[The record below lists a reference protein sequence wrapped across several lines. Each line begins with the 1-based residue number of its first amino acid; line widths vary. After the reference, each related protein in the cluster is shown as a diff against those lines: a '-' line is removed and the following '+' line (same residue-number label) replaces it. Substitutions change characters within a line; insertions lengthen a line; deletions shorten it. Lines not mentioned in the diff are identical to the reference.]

1 MGKIAESKK
10 KFTFPWELINSC
22 YMLRWICVAFYL
34 VASFGVRAQGVRFGS
49 SDTALSRAFDW
60 AKAQALHYKGKPGDP
75 VGPWYESALPPRDAF
90 CMRDV
95 SHQSVGGAILGLD
108 AENKNML
115 TLFARNI
122 SAAKDWCSYW
132 EINKLGVPAPA
143 DYRSD
148 REFWYNLD
156 ANFDVLWASW
166 RLAAWTGD
174 SSYLDDPLFRNFQE
188 KTVGPYIESW
198 VLEADSLLTRP
209 AHPNAPVPYVD
220 SDAFDRCRGLP
231 SYSEGIAN
239 MKLGVDLVAALY
251 RGLMVYADILRHR
264 GRDAEAGVY
273 REKAERYRARLE
285 ADWWDDSLGRYH
297 AWYSNDGRFGVGDG
311 EVFLLWFDALRDS
324 ARSRRTIEH
333 LASGRWNMETTSYLP
348 FLFYREGYWEAARR
362 TLLYLSDPGTERRE
376 YPEVS
381 FGVVQGVVLGL
392 MGVDVGPGTRTLSTL
407 YRHSG
412 GGSAW
417 LKDLPVLGTT
427 ISVRHTGQRSSA
439 LSNGGSRPLLWR
451 AEFSGSHTK
460 ATVAGRV
467 VAMRQRQDKWGRVVS
482 YVEVPVAAGG
492 SALIVVD

>member
-1 MGKIAESKK
+1 
-10 KFTFPWELINSC
+10 
-22 YMLRWICVAFYL
+22 MLRWLCVAFYL
-34 VASFGVRAQGVRFGS
+34 LASFGVGAQGVRFGS

-95 SHQSVGGAILGLD
+95 SHQAVGGAILGLD

-156 ANFDVLWASW
+156 ANFDVLWANW

-174 SSYLDDPLFRNFQE
+174 SAYLDDPLFGNFQE
-188 KTVGPYIESW
+188 KTVRPYIESW

-209 AHPNAPVPYVD
+209 AHPHAPVPYVD
-220 SDAFDRCRGLP
+220 SDDFDRCRGLP

-251 RGLMVYADILRHR
+251 RGLMVYADILRCR
-264 GRDAEAGVY
+264 GRDTDAGVY

-311 EVFLLWFDALRDS
+311 EVFLLWFDALQDT

-333 LASGRWNMETTSYLP
+333 LASGRWNVETTSYLP

-362 TLLYLSDPGTERRE
+362 TLLYLSDPGTPRRE

-381 FGVVQGVVLGL
+381 FGVVQGVVNGL
-392 MGVDVGPGTRTLSTL
+392 MGVDVVAGTRTLSTL
-407 YRHSG
+407 YRQSG
-412 GGSAW
+412 DGSAW
-417 LKDLPVLGTT
+417 VKDLPVLGTT
-427 ISVRHTGQRSSA
+427 ISLRHTGQRSSA
-439 LSNGGSRPLLWR
+439 LSNGGLRALLWR
-451 AEFSGSHTK
+451 AEFSGRHDK

-467 VAMRQRQDKWGRVVS
+467 VAMRQRRDKWGRVVS

-492 SALIVVD
+492 SARVVVE

>member
-1 MGKIAESKK
+1 
-10 KFTFPWELINSC
+10 
-22 YMLRWICVAFYL
+22 MLRWLCLAVVLVAF
-34 VASFGVRAQGVRFGS
+34 FDVRAQGVRFGS

-95 SHQSVGGAILGLD
+95 SHQAVGGAILGLD

-188 KTVGPYIESW
+188 KTVGPYIETW

-209 AHPNAPVPYVD
+209 AHPHAPVPYVD

-239 MKLGVDLVAALY
+239 MKLGVDLVGALY
-251 RGLMVYADILRHR
+251 RGLMVYADILRLR
-264 GRDAEAGVY
+264 GRDAESGVY

-285 ADWWDDSLGRYH
+285 ADWWDDSFGRYH
-297 AWYSNDGRFGVGDG
+297 AWYSNDGSFGVGEGDA
-311 EVFLLWFDALRDS
+311 FLLWFDALRDT
-324 ARSRRTIEH
+324 ARARRTLDH
-333 LASGRWNMETTSYLP
+333 LASVRWNVENMSYLP

-392 MGVDVGPGTRTLSTL
+392 MGVDVVPGTRVLSTL
-407 YRHSG
+407 YRNSG
-412 GGSAW
+412 VGSAW
-417 LKDLPVLGTT
+417 VADLPVLGTK
-427 ISVRHTGQRSSA
+427 ISVRHIGQRSSA
-439 LSNGGSRPLLWR
+439 LSNAGSRALVWR
-451 AEFSGSHTK
+451 AEFSGSHTS
-460 ATVAGRV
+460 ATVGGLKMP
-467 VAMRQRQDKWGRVVS
+467 MRQRQDKWGHTVS
-482 YVEVPVAAGG
+482 FVEVPVAAGG
-492 SALIVVD
+492 NVNVVL

>member
-1 MGKIAESKK
+1 
-10 KFTFPWELINSC
+10 
-22 YMLRWICVAFYL
+22 MLRLLSVAVTL
-34 VASFGVRAQGVRFGS
+34 VASLGVRAQGVRFGS

-95 SHQSVGGAILGLD
+95 SHQAVGGAILGLD

-122 SAAKDWCSYW
+122 SLSKDWCSYW

-174 SSYLDDPLFRNFQE
+174 SAYLDDPLFRNFQE
-188 KTVGPYIESW
+188 KTVGPYIDRW

-209 AHPNAPVPYVD
+209 AHPHAPLPYVD
-220 SDAFDRCRGLP
+220 SDDFDRCRGLP

-251 RGLMVYADILRHR
+251 RGLMVYADILRLR
-264 GRDAEAGVY
+264 GRDADAGVY

-297 AWYSNDGRFGVGDG
+297 AWYSNDGRFGVGEG
-311 EVFLLWFDALRDS
+311 ETFLLWFDALRDT
-324 ARSRRTIEH
+324 ARATRTIEH
-333 LASGRWNMETTSYLP
+333 LASVRWNMESTSYLP
-348 FLFYREGYWEAARR
+348 VLFYREGYWDEARR
-362 TLLYLSDPGTERRE
+362 TLLYLSDPATPRRE

-381 FGVVQGVVLGL
+381 FGVVQGVVMGL
-392 MGVDVGPGTRTLSTL
+392 MGVDVLPGTRTLSTL

-417 LKDLPVLGTT
+417 VADLPVLGTT
-427 ISVRHTGQRSSA
+427 ISVRHTGPLASA
-439 LSNGGSRPLLWR
+439 LSNTGSRALVWR
-451 AEFSGSHTK
+451 AEFSGSHAK

-467 VAMRQRQDKWGRVVS
+467 LAMGQRQDKWGRVVS
-482 YVEVPVAAGG
+482 FVEVPVAAGG
-492 SALIVVD
+492 RVVVVVRV

>member
-1 MGKIAESKK
+1 
-10 KFTFPWELINSC
+10 
-22 YMLRWICVAFYL
+22 MLRWLCAALFLAAF
-34 VASFGVRAQGVRFGS
+34 FNVRAQGVRFGS
-49 SDTALSRAFDW
+49 SDTAMTRAFSW

-115 TLFARNI
+115 TLFARNV
-122 SAAKDWCSYW
+122 SEARNWCSYW
-132 EINKLGVPAPA
+132 EINKMGVPAPE

-156 ANFDVLWASW
+156 ANFDVLWATW

-174 SSYLDDPLFRNFQE
+174 SSYLEDALFRKFQE

-198 VLEADSLLTRP
+198 ILQADSLLVRP

-231 SYSEGIAN
+231 SYSEGIPN

-251 RGLMVYADILRHR
+251 RGLMTYADILRLR
-264 GRDAEAGVY
+264 GRNADAELY
-273 REKAERYRARLE
+273 RQKAERYRGRLE
-285 ADWWDDSLGRYH
+285 GDWWDDSHGRYH
-297 AWYSNDGRFGVGDG
+297 AWYSNDGQFGVGEG
-311 EVFLLWFDALRDS
+311 ETFLLWFDALHDT
-324 ARSRRTIEH
+324 ARARRTLDH
-333 LASGRWNMETTSYLP
+333 LASVKWNMENTSYLP
-348 FLFYREGYWEAARR
+348 FLFYREGYWEAGWR
-362 TLLYLSDPGTERRE
+362 TLLYLSDPGTQRRE

-381 FGVVQGVVLGL
+381 FGVVQGVVMGL
-392 MGVDVGPGTRTLSTL
+392 MGVDVLPGTRTLSTL
-407 YRHSG
+407 YRSSG

-417 LKDLPVLGTT
+417 LEDLPVLGTK
-427 ISVRHTGQRSSA
+427 ISLRHMGLLQSS
-439 LSNGGSRPLLWR
+439 LSNAGSRALVWR
-451 AEFSGSHTK
+451 AEFSGRHTS
-460 ATVAGRV
+460 ATVAGRK
-467 VAMRQRQDKWGRVVS
+467 MPMKQQQDKWGHTVS

-492 SALIVVD
+492 SAVVVMNR